1 MISLKKLRNT
11 AKSFK
16 EKLTLKQDN
25 TNLDNI
31 LNLDEKTRDLK
42 TKANNLRSLRN
53 SASEAIGFAK
63 KQGLDASKSINE
75 TRELGDSLKEIE
87 SELNLVENQ
96 LNLLLFQVPNL
107 PHDSVPEGKNEEAN
121 IEIRSW
127 GKKPSF
133 DFKPKNHLELGQSL
147 ELFDFQ
153 RGAKLSG
160 SGFPLYTGQGAKLE
174 RSLINSMI
182 NHHEVEFGFK
192 EIFPPVL
199 MKKESMLTTGQLP
212 KFQEDMYH
220 TEIDN
225 LYLAPTAEV
234 PVTNLHRE
242 EIINESELPINYVAY
257 SPCFR
262 RESGSYGKDTR
273 GLLRVHQF
281 NKVELVK
288 FTTPDSSY
296 DELEALTL
304 QAESVL
310 KKLGLHYRV
319 VELCTADLSFAAAK
333 CFDLEIWAPGEEKWL
348 EVSSCSNFESFQARR
363 GNIRYR
369 RSDNNRVEY
378 LHTLNGSGVA
388 TPRLMVALLE
398 TYQIA
403 DGSIVFPETVAE
415 FLGIQRIN
423 N

>member
-133 DFKPKNHLELGQSL
+133 DFEPKNHLELGQSL

-242 EIINESELPINYVAY
+242 EIINQSELPINYVAY

>member
-53 SASEAIGFAK
+53 NASEAIGFAK

-75 TRELGDSLKEIE
+75 TRELGDNLKEIE